1 VVPAVRPVR
10 LRLTAA
16 PLVEGLIALEL
27 TVAQF
32 AEFDNNPAVVVDD
45 KE

>member
-1 VVPAVRPVR
+1 MVPAVRPVR

-16 PLVEGLIALEL
+16 ALVDGLIALEL
-27 TVAQF
+27 PVAQF
-32 AEFDNNPAVVVDD
+32 AELDSNPAVVVDD